1 MLKMLQVHIVN
12 VCVFM
17 ISSVIISA
25 TKDDI
30 EATEMLVLNAQN
42 IMTSVKDT
50 VRASEAASIRIR
62 LDQVS
67 EIRNVKNHL
76 PTREK
81 TILKSRLN
89 GKHWFMH
96 SFHRERKRSRASVRY
111 LSMLCDELS
120 IVTNCHFT
128 LLAYVK
134 SPDKRNKFDWF
145 GQWTVWLWYTPRS
158 PIHQKPRL

>member
-1 MLKMLQVHIVN
+1 
-12 VCVFM
+12 
-17 ISSVIISA
+17 
-25 TKDDI
+25 
-30 EATEMLVLNAQN
+30 MLVLNAQN

-89 GKHWFMH
+89 GKH
-96 SFHRERKRSRASVRY
+96 
-111 LSMLCDELS
+111 
-120 IVTNCHFT
+120 
-128 LLAYVK
+128 
-134 SPDKRNKFDWF
+134 
-145 GQWTVWLWYTPRS
+145 
-158 PIHQKPRL
+158 